1 MSQIYKYI
9 AVFFFAT
16 TFILGIMYNY
26 ANLKVNRLESEN
38 TALKMEVKSCNQ
50 GVKEFN
56 DAQIRASGTIQKVRE
71 AVKVTKSDCDCYN
84 SAVDKRILDRVRNK
98 HK

>member
-16 TFILGIMYNY
+16 TLLFGLLYDY
-26 ANLKVNRLESEN
+26 ANSKANRLENELN
-38 TALKMEVKSCNQ
+38 GCKN

-56 DAQIRASGTIQKVRE
+56 DAQIRASSTIQKVKE
-71 AVKVTKSDCDCYN
+71 VVKVTKSDCDCYN
-84 SAVDKRILDRVRNK
+84 SSVDERILDRVRNK
-98 HK
+98 K